1 MMAPLPGCLFL
12 ARAQGNNLVSKD
24 PDRAGRCNMSTTAA
38 AGKKISPELIILAA
52 CCMSMLT
59 FGPRASSGNFQLPI
73 LSAYGWGSDTFS
85 FALAIQNLLWGL
97 GQPFAGALADRF
109 GSVRVLSGG
118 ALLYAGGCALMAVAD
133 TPATFTLAAGV
144 MIGFGLS
151 GCAMSLVVGA
161 LAKLLPE
168 SKRSMGF
175 GLVTAAG
182 SFGQFLFSPLSG
194 AMIQS
199 VGWKET
205 TLGFAVLMLLIL
217 PLSLFVAS
225 APIRKDAAD
234 PQQTFGEAL
243 REAFAHRSYI
253 LVVLG
258 FFTCGFQLAFI
269 TVHFQ
274 KYVVEAGLSPQ
285 VGYWAFALVGLF
297 NIIGS
302 LSSGWLATRI
312 PRRYILAFIYSGRS
326 VVTLVFIL
334 TPPSAM
340 SAYLFGALSGLLWLS
355 TVPPTSGLIG
365 QMFGTRYFAMLY
377 GFAFFSHQVGGFLGV
392 LLGGILREQ
401 TGSYEIVWFLSIALG
416 IASALIN
423 LPVVEKPVV
432 RKDQSATA

>member
-1 MMAPLPGCLFL
+1 
-12 ARAQGNNLVSKD
+12 
-24 PDRAGRCNMSTTAA
+24 MSTTAA

>member
-1 MMAPLPGCLFL
+1 MSALPE
-12 ARAQGNNLVSKD
+12 
-24 PDRAGRCNMSTTAA
+24 GR
-38 AGKKISPELIILAA
+38 KVSPEIIILAA
-52 CCMSMLT
+52 CAMSMLT

-97 GQPFAGALADRF
+97 GQPFAGAFADRF
-109 GSVRVLSGG
+109 GSFRVLSGG
-118 ALLYAGGCALMAVAD
+118 AILYAAGCALMAVAD
-133 TPATFTLAAGV
+133 TPATFTLTAGV

-161 LAKLLPE
+161 LAKLLPD
-168 SKRSMGF
+168 SKRAMGF

-194 AMIQS
+194 AMIQT
-199 VGWKET
+199 VGWRET
-205 TLGFAVLMLLIL
+205 TIGFGILMLLIL
-217 PLSLFVAS
+217 PLSMFVAS
-225 APIRKDAAD
+225 APIRKD
-234 PQQTFGEAL
+234 PNVQQQTLGEAL
-243 REAFAHRSYI
+243 REAFSHRSYV

-297 NIIGS
+297 NIVGS
-302 LSSGWLATRI
+302 LSSGWLSNRV
-312 PRRYILAFIYSGRS
+312 PRRYILSAIYFGRS
-326 VVTLVFIL
+326 VVTLIFIF

-340 SAYLFGALSGLLWLS
+340 SAYIFGAMSGLLWLS
-355 TVPPTSGLIG
+355 TVPPTSAIIG

-377 GFAFFSHQVGGFLGV
+377 GFAFFSHQVGGFMGV
-392 LLGGILREQ
+392 LLGGVLREQ

-416 IASALIN
+416 VASALIN

-432 RKDQSATA
+432 RKDQPATA

>member
-1 MMAPLPGCLFL
+1 MS
-12 ARAQGNNLVSKD
+12 AQ
-24 PDRAGRCNMSTTAA
+24 PEGR
-38 AGKKISPELIILAA
+38 KVSPEIIILAA
-52 CCMSMLT
+52 CAMSMLT

-73 LSAYGWGSDTFS
+73 LSAYGWGSDIFS

-118 ALLYAGGCALMAVAD
+118 AILYAAGCALMAVAD

-168 SKRSMGF
+168 SKRAMGF

-194 AMIQS
+194 AMIQT
-199 VGWKET
+199 VGWIET
-205 TLGFAVLMLLIL
+205 TIGFGILMLLIL
-217 PLSLFVAS
+217 PLSMFVES
-225 APIRKDAAD
+225 APIRKD
-234 PQQTFGEAL
+234 PNVQQQTLGEAL
-243 REAFAHRSYI
+243 REAFSHRSYV

-297 NIIGS
+297 NIVGS
-302 LSSGWLATRI
+302 LSSGWLANRV
-312 PRRYILAFIYSGRS
+312 PRRYILSAIYFGRS
-326 VVTLVFIL
+326 VVTLIFIL

-340 SAYLFGALSGLLWLS
+340 SAYLFGAMSGLLWLS
-355 TVPPTSGLIG
+355 TVPPTSAIIG

-377 GFAFFSHQVGGFLGV
+377 GFAFFSHQVGGFMGV
-392 LLGGILREQ
+392 LLGGVLREQ

-416 IASALIN
+416 VASALIN

-432 RKDQSATA
+432 RKDQPSTA

>member
-1 MMAPLPGCLFL
+1 MS
-12 ARAQGNNLVSKD
+12 AQ
-24 PDRAGRCNMSTTAA
+24 PQGR
-38 AGKKISPELIILAA
+38 KVSPEIIILAA
-52 CCMSMLT
+52 CAMSMLT

-118 ALLYAGGCALMAVAD
+118 AILYAAGCALMAVAD
-133 TPATFTLAAGV
+133 TPATFTLTAGV

-161 LAKLLPE
+161 LAKLLPD
-168 SKRSMGF
+168 SKRAMGF

-194 AMIQS
+194 AMIQT
-199 VGWKET
+199 VGWRET
-205 TLGFAVLMLLIL
+205 TIGFGILMLLIL
-217 PLSLFVAS
+217 PLSMFVAS
-225 APIRKDAAD
+225 APIRKD
-234 PQQTFGEAL
+234 PNVRQQTLGEAL
-243 REAFAHRSYI
+243 REAFAHRSYV

-297 NIIGS
+297 NIVGS
-302 LSSGWLATRI
+302 LSSGWLSNRV
-312 PRRYILAFIYSGRS
+312 PRRYILSAIYFGRS
-326 VVTLVFIL
+326 VVTLIFIL

-340 SAYLFGALSGLLWLS
+340 SAYLFGAMSGLLWLS
-355 TVPPTSGLIG
+355 TVPPTSAIIG

-377 GFAFFSHQVGGFLGV
+377 GFAFFSHQVGGFMGV
-392 LLGGILREQ
+392 LLGGVLREQ

-416 IASALIN
+416 VASALIN

-432 RKDQSATA
+432 RKDQPATA

>member
-1 MMAPLPGCLFL
+1 MS
-12 ARAQGNNLVSKD
+12 AQ
-24 PDRAGRCNMSTTAA
+24 PQGR
-38 AGKKISPELIILAA
+38 KVSPEIIILAA
-52 CCMSMLT
+52 CAMSMLT

-97 GQPFAGALADRF
+97 GQPFAGALADRY

-118 ALLYAGGCALMAVAD
+118 AILYAAGCALMSVAD

-161 LAKLLPE
+161 LAKLLPD

-194 AMIQS
+194 AMIQT

-205 TLGFAVLMLLIL
+205 TIGFGILMLLIL
-217 PLSLFVAS
+217 PLSMFVAS
-225 APIRKDAAD
+225 APIRKD
-234 PQQTFGEAL
+234 PNVQQQTLGEAL
-243 REAFAHRSYI
+243 REAFSHRSYI

-297 NIIGS
+297 NIVGS
-302 LSSGWLATRI
+302 LSSGWLANRV
-312 PRRYILAFIYSGRS
+312 PRRYILSAIYFGRS
-326 VVTLVFIL
+326 VVTLIFIL

-340 SAYLFGALSGLLWLS
+340 SAYIFGALSGLLWLS
-355 TVPPTSGLIG
+355 TVPPTSGIIG

-377 GFAFFSHQVGGFLGV
+377 GFAFFSHQVGGFMGV
-392 LLGGILREQ
+392 LLGGVLREQ
-401 TGSYEIVWFLSIALG
+401 TGSYEFVWFLSIALG
-416 IASALIN
+416 VASALIN

-432 RKDQSATA
+432 RKDQPATA

>member
-1 MMAPLPGCLFL
+1 MSALPE
-12 ARAQGNNLVSKD
+12 
-24 PDRAGRCNMSTTAA
+24 GR
-38 AGKKISPELIILAA
+38 KVSPEIIILAA
-52 CCMSMLT
+52 CAMSMLT

-97 GQPFAGALADRF
+97 GQPFAGAFADRF
-109 GSVRVLSGG
+109 GSFRVLSGG
-118 ALLYAGGCALMAVAD
+118 AILYAAGCALMAVAD
-133 TPATFTLAAGV
+133 TPATFTLTAGV

-161 LAKLLPE
+161 LAKLLPD
-168 SKRSMGF
+168 SKRAMGF

-194 AMIQS
+194 AMIQT
-199 VGWKET
+199 VGWRET
-205 TLGFAVLMLLIL
+205 TIGFGILMLLIL
-217 PLSLFVAS
+217 PLSMFVAS
-225 APIRKDAAD
+225 APIRKD
-234 PQQTFGEAL
+234 PNVQQQTLGEAL
-243 REAFAHRSYI
+243 REAFSHRSYV

-297 NIIGS
+297 NIVGS
-302 LSSGWLATRI
+302 LSSGWLSNRV
-312 PRRYILAFIYSGRS
+312 PRRYILSAIYFGRS
-326 VVTLVFIL
+326 VVTLIFIL

-340 SAYLFGALSGLLWLS
+340 SAYLFGAMSGLLWLS
-355 TVPPTSGLIG
+355 TVPPTSAIIG

-377 GFAFFSHQVGGFLGV
+377 GFAFFSHQVGGFMGV
-392 LLGGILREQ
+392 LLGGVLREQ

-416 IASALIN
+416 VASALIN

-432 RKDQSATA
+432 RKDQPATA

>member
-1 MMAPLPGCLFL
+1 MS
-12 ARAQGNNLVSKD
+12 AQ
-24 PDRAGRCNMSTTAA
+24 PQGR
-38 AGKKISPELIILAA
+38 KVSPEIIILAA
-52 CCMSMLT
+52 CAMSMLT

-97 GQPFAGALADRF
+97 GQPFAGALADRY

-118 ALLYAGGCALMAVAD
+118 AILYAAGCALMAVAD
-133 TPATFTLAAGV
+133 TPATFTLTAGV

-161 LAKLLPE
+161 LAKLLPD
-168 SKRSMGF
+168 SKRAMGF

-194 AMIQS
+194 AMIQT
-199 VGWKET
+199 VGWRET
-205 TLGFAVLMLLIL
+205 TIGFGILMLLIL
-217 PLSLFVAS
+217 PLSMFVAS
-225 APIRKDAAD
+225 APIRKD
-234 PQQTFGEAL
+234 PNVQQQTLGEAL
-243 REAFAHRSYI
+243 REAFSHRSYV

-297 NIIGS
+297 NIVGS
-302 LSSGWLATRI
+302 LSSGWLSNRV
-312 PRRYILAFIYSGRS
+312 PRRYILSAIYFGRS

-340 SAYLFGALSGLLWLS
+340 SAYIFGAMSGLLWLS
-355 TVPPTSGLIG
+355 TVPPTSAIIG

-377 GFAFFSHQVGGFLGV
+377 GFAFFSHQVGGFMGV
-392 LLGGILREQ
+392 LLGGVLREQ

-416 IASALIN
+416 VASALIN

-432 RKDQSATA
+432 RKDQPATA

>member
-1 MMAPLPGCLFL
+1 MS
-12 ARAQGNNLVSKD
+12 AQ
-24 PDRAGRCNMSTTAA
+24 PEGR
-38 AGKKISPELIILAA
+38 KVSPEIIILAA
-52 CCMSMLT
+52 CAMSMLT

-118 ALLYAGGCALMAVAD
+118 AILYAAGCALMAVAD
-133 TPATFTLAAGV
+133 TPATFTLTAGV

-161 LAKLLPE
+161 LAKLLPD
-168 SKRSMGF
+168 SKRAMGF

-194 AMIQS
+194 AMIQT
-199 VGWKET
+199 VGWRET
-205 TLGFAVLMLLIL
+205 TIGFGILMLLIL
-217 PLSLFVAS
+217 PLSMFVAS
-225 APIRKDAAD
+225 APIRKD
-234 PQQTFGEAL
+234 PNVQQQTLGEAL
-243 REAFAHRSYI
+243 REAFSHRSYV

-297 NIIGS
+297 NIVGS
-302 LSSGWLATRI
+302 LSSGWLANRV
-312 PRRYILAFIYSGRS
+312 PRRYILSAIYFGRS
-326 VVTLVFIL
+326 VVTLIFIL

-340 SAYLFGALSGLLWLS
+340 SAYLFGAMSGLLWLS
-355 TVPPTSGLIG
+355 TVPPTSAIIG

-377 GFAFFSHQVGGFLGV
+377 GFAFFSHQVGGFMGV
-392 LLGGILREQ
+392 LLGGVLREQ

-416 IASALIN
+416 VASALIN

-432 RKDQSATA
+432 RKDQPATA

>member
-1 MMAPLPGCLFL
+1 MS
-12 ARAQGNNLVSKD
+12 AQ
-24 PDRAGRCNMSTTAA
+24 PEGR
-38 AGKKISPELIILAA
+38 KVSPEIIILAA
-52 CCMSMLT
+52 CAMSMLT

-118 ALLYAGGCALMAVAD
+118 AILYATGCAFMAVAD
-133 TPATFTLAAGV
+133 TPVTFTLTAGV

-168 SKRSMGF
+168 SKRAMGF

-194 AMIQS
+194 AMIQT
-199 VGWKET
+199 VGWRET
-205 TLGFAVLMLLIL
+205 TIGFGILMLLIL
-217 PLSLFVAS
+217 PLSMFVAS
-225 APIRKDAAD
+225 APIRKD
-234 PQQTFGEAL
+234 PNVQQQTLGEAL
-243 REAFAHRSYI
+243 REAFSHRSYV

-297 NIIGS
+297 NIVGS
-302 LSSGWLATRI
+302 LSSGWLSNRV
-312 PRRYILAFIYSGRS
+312 PRRYILSVIYFGRS
-326 VVTLVFIL
+326 VVTLIFIL

-340 SAYLFGALSGLLWLS
+340 SAYLFGAMSGLLWLS
-355 TVPPTSGLIG
+355 TVPPTSAIIG

-377 GFAFFSHQVGGFLGV
+377 GFAFFSHQVGGFMGV
-392 LLGGILREQ
+392 LLGGVLREQ

-432 RKDQSATA
+432 RKDQPATA

>member
-1 MMAPLPGCLFL
+1 MS
-12 ARAQGNNLVSKD
+12 AQ
-24 PDRAGRCNMSTTAA
+24 PEGR
-38 AGKKISPELIILAA
+38 KVSPEIIILAA
-52 CCMSMLT
+52 CAMSMLT

-118 ALLYAGGCALMAVAD
+118 AILYAAGCALMAVAD
-133 TPATFTLAAGV
+133 TPATFTLTAGV

-161 LAKLLPE
+161 LAKLLPD
-168 SKRSMGF
+168 SKRAMGF
-175 GLVTAAG
+175 GLLTAAG

-194 AMIQS
+194 AMIQT
-199 VGWKET
+199 VGWRET
-205 TLGFAVLMLLIL
+205 TIGFGILMLLIL
-217 PLSLFVAS
+217 PLSMFVAS
-225 APIRKDAAD
+225 APIRKD
-234 PQQTFGEAL
+234 PNVQQQTLGEAL
-243 REAFAHRSYI
+243 REAFAHRSYV

-297 NIIGS
+297 NIVGS
-302 LSSGWLATRI
+302 LSSGWLSNRV
-312 PRRYILAFIYSGRS
+312 PRRYILSAIYFGRS
-326 VVTLVFIL
+326 VVTLIFIL

-340 SAYLFGALSGLLWLS
+340 SAYIFGAMSGLLWLS
-355 TVPPTSGLIG
+355 TVPPTSAIIG

-377 GFAFFSHQVGGFLGV
+377 GFAFFSHQVGGFMGV
-392 LLGGILREQ
+392 LLGGVLREQ

-416 IASALIN
+416 VASALIN

-432 RKDQSATA
+432 RKDQPATA